1 MLYLRNFQLMIFE
14 KGALMIKEI
23 KLPKLS
29 KSMGEGAIA
38 DFFVKP
44 GDEVKKGQ
52 CIFEVETDKACI
64 EIESPQDGFVKCIIA
79 ELGQALA
86 VDSTV
91 MILADKDETVPQEYI
106 DSLRAKISA
115 QRQKEKLESVLEEEI
130 FSGDEIVI
138 QAASEQNYEI
148 KPGSRIPLSKIQIL
162 TARRMAESKKRIPCF
177 YLNVRVDVT
186 DIFELRTILN
196 ERSDLKISYNDF
208 LLRAVGA
215 GLEHFPVMTGRLEG
229 DVIQLAERIG
239 IGLAISANDAVFVPV
254 VKDANKK
261 NLVQIAADRIDLT
274 SKAESGN
281 LLPVDLE
288 DACITISNLGSF
300 GVSWF
305 IPIVV
310 PGQCSIIG
318 VGQIIDTPRPN
329 EGGIK
334 IRKMMNITLSVDHRI
349 TNGSY
354 ATEFL
359 DFVRKFLEDA
369 SNFQ

>member
-1 MLYLRNFQLMIFE
+1 ME
-14 KGALMIKEI
+14 
-23 KLPKLS
+23 
-29 KSMGEGAIA
+29 EGAVA

-44 GDEVKKGQ
+44 GEEVKKGQ
-52 CIFEVETDKACI
+52 RIFEVETDKACV
-64 EIESPQDGFVKCIIA
+64 ELESPQDGFVKAIIA
-79 ELGQALA
+79 EPGQALA

-91 MILADKDETVPQEYI
+91 MILADKDETVPQELI
-106 DSLRAKISA
+106 DSLRMKISA
-115 QRQKEKLESVLEEEI
+115 QQHKEKIESDLEEEI
-130 FSGDEIVI
+130 FGDEEIAG
-138 QAASEQNYEI
+138 QTLTEQEYEI
-148 KPGSRIPLSKIQIL
+148 KLGARIPLSKIQKL
-162 TARRMAESKKRIPCF
+162 TAQRMTESKQKIPCF

-186 DIFELRTILN
+186 DIVELRTRLN
-196 ERSDLKISYNDF
+196 EKSEIRITYNDF
-208 LLRAVGA
+208 IVKAVGV
-215 GLEHFPVMTGRLEG
+215 GLEHFPIMTGRLEG
-229 DVIQLAERIG
+229 DVIRLAERIG

-254 VKDANKK
+254 IKGANNKSI
-261 NLVQIAADRIDLT
+261 QEIAAERIELT
-274 SKAESGN
+274 DKAEKGN
-281 LLPVDLE
+281 LLPSDLE

-318 VGQIIDTPRPN
+318 VGQITDTPRPDN
-329 EGGIK
+329 GGIK
-334 IRKMMNITLSVDHRI
+334 IRKIMNITLSVDHRI

>member
-1 MLYLRNFQLMIFE
+1 ME
-14 KGALMIKEI
+14 
-23 KLPKLS
+23 
-29 KSMGEGAIA
+29 EGAIA

-44 GDEVKKGQ
+44 GEEVKKGQ
-52 CIFEVETDKACI
+52 RIFEVETDKACV
-64 EIESPQDGFVKCIIA
+64 EIESPQNGFVKSIIA
-79 ELGQALA
+79 ESGEVLA

-91 MILADKDETVPQEYI
+91 MILADRDEAVPQELI
-106 DSLRAKISA
+106 DSLRMKISA
-115 QRQKEKLESVLEEEI
+115 QQQKEKIASDLEEEI
-130 FSGDEIVI
+130 FGDDEIAG
-138 QAASEQNYEI
+138 QTLTEQEYEI
-148 KPGSRIPLSKIQIL
+148 KLGAMIPLSKIQKL
-162 TARRMAESKKRIPCF
+162 TALKMIESKKRIPCF
-177 YLNVRVDVT
+177 YLNVRIDVT
-186 DIFELRTILN
+186 DIVELREKLN
-196 ERSDLKISYNDF
+196 EQSEPKISYNDF
-208 LLRAVGA
+208 LVRAVGR

-229 DVIQLAERIG
+229 DVIHLAEKIG

-254 VKDANKK
+254 IKDANKK
-261 NLVQIAADRIDLT
+261 SIQEIASERIELT
-274 SKAESGN
+274 DKAEKGN
-281 LLPVDLE
+281 LLPSDLE
-288 DACITISNLGSF
+288 DACITISNLGAF

-318 VGQIIDTPRPN
+318 VGQIADTPRSDN
-329 EGGIK
+329 GGIK